1 MRALLLALLLAASA
15 PALAQ
20 DMAFL
25 RTQAIVEDQVLRVQ
39 DLWDN
44 PGPRGAAMLGAAPAP
59 GRRMVI
65 EAAQLTAIA
74 RSYGVNWRAMS
85 QNDRVVVERPGRALP
100 RAEVEA
106 LLREEFS
113 RAGLEPDSEIEITG
127 WTPPLVPI
135 AALHQASLEGAMI
148 ESPGNRFAATLVV
161 MADGMA
167 TQRLRI
173 TGRAVP
179 TTPVVVATRRLA
191 MGEIIRAA
199 DAREMRVRAERVRPG
214 VANRLDQVV
223 GQEARRPMAVEGMF
237 ALVDLGPPSMVT
249 RNQPVT
255 LFLDAP
261 GITMTAAG
269 RALESAPRGAM
280 VPVMNLAS
288 RAVLEGQVIGPG
300 RVRVAL
306 GTVPMQRP

>member
-237 ALVDLGPPSMVT
+237 ALVDLAPPSMVT

>member
-1 MRALLLALLLAASA
+1 MRALLLALLLAA

-25 RTQAIVEDQVLRVQ
+25 RPLAMVEDQVLRVQ

-44 PGPRGAAMLGAAPAP
+44 PGPRGAATLGAAPAP
-59 GRRMVI
+59 GRRIVI

-85 QNDRVVVERPGRALP
+85 QSDRVVVERPGRALP
-100 RAEVEA
+100 RTEVEA
-106 LLREEFS
+106 LLREELS
-113 RAGLEPDSEIEITG
+113 HHGLDAESEIEITG
-127 WTPPLVPI
+127 WAAPLVPV
-135 AALHQASLEGAMI
+135 AALHQATLEGAAL
-148 ESPGNRFAATLVV
+148 ENTGGRFTATLVV

-191 MGEIIRAA
+191 LGEIIRAA
-199 DAREMRVRAERVRPG
+199 DAREMRMRRERVRPG
-214 VANRLDQVV
+214 IASRIDQVV

-237 ALVDLGPPSMVT
+237 ALADLGPPSIVT

-261 GITMTAAG
+261 GITLTAAG

-306 GTVPMQRP
+306 GTVPTLRP